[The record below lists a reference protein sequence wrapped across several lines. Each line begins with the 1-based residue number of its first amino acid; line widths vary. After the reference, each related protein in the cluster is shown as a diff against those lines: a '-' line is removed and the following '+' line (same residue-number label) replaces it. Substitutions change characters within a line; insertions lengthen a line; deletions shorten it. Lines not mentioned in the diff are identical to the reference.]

1 MYIVNPDNEPFHRAR
16 ISIGTIGAFV
26 EGPRKVAICEV
37 VAIHGLVGAADRWW
51 PAADSQIFGFFRMHI
66 ATILSIV
73 GAFGAGSAFAYRKQ
87 WLMSLAWFFSL
98 AYTIFD
104 KVFPSVLPEN
114 LVISFSFIFLI
125 LVLIFCWQT
134 FPRKKVA

>member
-1 MYIVNPDNEPFHRAR
+1 
-16 ISIGTIGAFV
+16 
-26 EGPRKVAICEV
+26 
-37 VAIHGLVGAADRWW
+37 
-51 PAADSQIFGFFRMHI
+51 MHI
-66 ATILSIV
+66 ATTILSIV
-73 GAFGAGSAFAYRKQ
+73 GAFGAGAAFAYRKQ

-98 AYTIFD
+98 AYTILD

-114 LVISFSFIFLI
+114 LVTSFSFIFLI